1 MYISYETLQFITH
14 LFDTYNLDRN
24 FRVGIF
30 CTNEEDFR
38 RFETIITDLI
48 HPKDETK
55 SYHEDYRVLYK
66 NSNIEIFI
74 YKHENICANFPR
86 LNFAIADVNYPFS
99 MLHEMLEPAV
109 NWHPS
114 LGLQYFT
121 SYSVKKWVDDF
132 HKKEKKLTRS
142 GCGILDDY
150 REHDPNDIN
159 EIILP
164 VLEKQKEDEN
174 GNKKFN

>member
-14 LFDTYNLDRN
+14 LFDTYSLDRD
-24 FRVGIF
+24 FKVGIF

-48 HPKDETK
+48 HPKDGTK
-55 SYHEDYRVLYK
+55 SYHGDYRILYK

-86 LNFAIADVNYPFS
+86 LNFAIADANYPFS
-99 MLHEMLEPAV
+99 MLHEVLEPAV
-109 NWHPS
+109 NWYPS

-142 GCGILDDY
+142 DCGILDEY
-150 REHDPNDIN
+150 REHNPNDIN

-164 VLEKQKEDEN
+164 LLEKQKEDEN
-174 GNKKFN
+174 GDSKSN